1 MKSNKPKLAVH
12 KFSSCDG
19 CQLALLNLGEPLLL
33 LPELVDIVHFA
44 GAGPLDPAAKVDVA
58 LVEGSIS
65 TPHDIERIKQV
76 RANSAWLVSIG
87 ACATTGGL
95 QALANF
101 DDRDAWMAQIY
112 AHPDHIDSLQSCTA
126 ISDHIKVDLEIPGC
140 PVNSDQ
146 VIKALRDLLS
156 AVKPRSESQTLCME
170 CKRRGIVCTLVAG
183 GKACMGP
190 VTVAGCGALCPSLAR
205 ECYSCYGPAPT
216 VNDTSLAA
224 RFSKLG
230 LDPQAVAR
238 RFHFITSQAPAFRS
252 AGERLKVK
260 KGDTHG

>member
-1 MKSNKPKLAVH
+1 MNKAKPKLAVH
-12 KFSSCDG
+12 KFSSCGG

-44 GAGPLDPAAKVDVA
+44 EAGPLDPAAKVDVA

-65 TPHDIERIKQV
+65 TPQDIERIKQV
-76 RANSAWLVSIG
+76 RENSAWLISIG
-87 ACATTGGL
+87 ACATTGGP

-101 DDRDAWMAQIY
+101 DGRDAWMGQLY
-112 AHPDHIDSLQSCTA
+112 VHPDCIDSLQSTTA

-140 PVNSDQ
+140 PVNSGQ
-146 VIKALRDLLS
+146 VLKALRDLLS
-156 AVKPRSESQTLCME
+156 AVKPRSETQTLCME

-183 GKACMGP
+183 GQACMGP
-190 VTVAGCGALCPSLAR
+190 VTMAGCGAICPSLAR
-205 ECYSCYGPAPT
+205 ECYGCYGPAPT

-224 RFSKLG
+224 RFRGLG
-230 LDPQAVAR
+230 LDPPAVAR
-238 RFHFITSQAPAFRS
+238 RFHFITSQAPAFKT
-252 AGERLKVK
+252 AGERLKVA